1 MITDQ
6 HPDDDDLLLLAMQQS
21 GVPEQQPIADE
32 PSQIPEEPEIEV
44 EVAEQSSDD
53 DESDDEGVSFL
64 SILL

>member
-1 MITDQ
+1 
-6 HPDDDDLLLLAMQQS
+6 MQQS

-32 PSQIPEEPEIEV
+32 PSQIPEEPEEEI
-44 EVAEQSSDD
+44 EVAEQSTDE